1 MSNDNSLRGRAILI
15 VQRIWTIASALAT
28 EFEGKGAQA
37 VLAKN
42 SHPDW
47 PTFPTLQPL
56 SLAITAVTSASTFGR
71 EASLSSC
78 TQGTQKSITTALRQP
93 LFRSRRRPEK

>member
-1 MSNDNSLRGRAILI
+1 MSNDNSLRGRIILI
-15 VQRIWTIASALAT
+15 VQRIWTIANALAT
-28 EFEGKGAQA
+28 EFEGKGHRPCWQRI
-37 VLAKN
+37 
-42 SHPDW
+42 PIPIW

-56 SLAITAVTSASTFGR
+56 SLAITVVTSASSFGR

-78 TQGTQKSITTALRQP
+78 TQGTQKSITNALRQP